1 LIFYVLN
8 VSSCSLCLFF
18 SHSYSVIAWA
28 ASANKGIE
36 HNVDYGFRSKTTAG
50 TVFGFFDGLGNIAF
64 AYCGHNVVMEIQAT
78 IPSTPEKPSKRPMIK
93 GVIVAY
99 IIVALC
105 YFPVALIGYWV
116 FGNSVDDNI
125 LMSLQKPKWLIAM
138 ANIFVVIHVIGS
150 YQVKFIC
157 SL

>member
-1 LIFYVLN
+1 
-8 VSSCSLCLFF
+8 
-18 SHSYSVIAWA
+18 
-28 ASANKGIE
+28 
-36 HNVDYGFRSKTTAG
+36 VDYGFRSKTTAG
-50 TVFGFFDGLGNIAF
+50 NVFGFFDGLGNIAF

-150 YQVKFIC
+150 YQVKFIFF
-157 SL
+157 SLVIFLY

>member
-1 LIFYVLN
+1 
-8 VSSCSLCLFF
+8 
-18 SHSYSVIAWA
+18 
-28 ASANKGIE
+28 
-36 HNVDYGFRSKTTAG
+36 
-50 TVFGFFDGLGNIAF
+50 
-64 AYCGHNVVMEIQAT
+64 MEIQAT
-78 IPSTPEKPSKRPMIK
+78 IPSTSEKPSKRPMIK

-150 YQVKFIC
+150 YQVKFIFF
-157 SL
+157 SLVIFLY

>member
-1 LIFYVLN
+1 LTLLFIFLY
-8 VSSCSLCLFF
+8 
-18 SHSYSVIAWA
+18 SYSVIAWA

-36 HNVDYGFRSKTTAG
+36 HNVVDYGFRSKTTAG
-50 TVFGFFDGLGNIAF
+50 NVFGFFDGLGNIAF

-157 SL
+157 FLSS